1 MTHEPMSRSSSS
13 FFRRDAAGNE
23 ERAALTTPPPLPAED
38 DMGGAPAGR
47 RRWPSSVMRMKGV
60 GSVMVG
66 VVFLAL
72 LILVHRWVGLD
83 AVSICNYASY

>member
-13 FFRRDAAGNE
+13 FFRRDAAGDE
-23 ERAALTTPPPLPAED
+23 ETAALTPPPPPAD
-38 DMGGAPAGR
+38 DKGGAPARR

-72 LILVHRWVGLD
+72 LVLVHRWVGLD